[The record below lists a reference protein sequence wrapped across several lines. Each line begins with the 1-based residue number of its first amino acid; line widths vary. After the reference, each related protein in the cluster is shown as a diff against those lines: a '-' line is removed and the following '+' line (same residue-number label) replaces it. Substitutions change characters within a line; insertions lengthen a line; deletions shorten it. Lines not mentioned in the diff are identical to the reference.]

1 MEQLLSEREF
11 ERLALLVATKGRDMK
26 PEDPGRLQQQIA
38 LRKQLEE
45 EDRARRFA
53 EKQARL
59 QQLNE
64 EAKANTPPAPVVAE
78 QPQTEGWQ
86 PFISDPRAAVLVK
99 KDPHGNIIG
108 FACRK
113 KMDGRTLPLVQ
124 FESISGGGGP
134 IGNFL
139 LCAAELRKMLS

>member
-1 MEQLLSEREF
+1 METVELLSQIEF

-26 PEDPGRLQQQIA
+26 PEDPERLREQIA
-38 LRKQLEE
+38 LRKQREE
-45 EDRARRFA
+45 EAQAKRFA
-53 EKQARL
+53 ERQARL

-64 EAKANTPPAPVVAE
+64 EAKANTPPAPVVAD

-86 PFISDPRAAVLVK
+86 PFISDPRAAVLIK
-99 KDPHGNIIG
+99 KDPHGNVIG

-113 KMDGRTLPLVQ
+113 KLDGRTLPLVQ
-124 FESISGGGGP
+124 FENLSAGP